1 MPGASGRRLMGHMQG
16 NAPKD
21 GTAIAAAHRALPFD
35 PLMGVKA
42 KFDPTKVTWIGNAN
56 DEVNICIVWHAS
68 PIKTF
73 DDLKKHEMVVG
84 SGGPASTDTI
94 YPNIMNA
101 LFGTR
106 FRVIHGYEAAAQTH
120 IAMERGEVDGRCG
133 MTWDALQATKPEWI
147 TEKKVSIPVQFA
159 LEKHPDLPNVPSVF
173 DFARNEERQIL
184 ALWSAPNKMGRPFYA
199 PIELPKDRAEILRR
213 SFDRTMKDPA
223 LLAEVEKTKLF
234 VAPTTG
240 EESRADRRIYATP
253 ADVVAARILDEVG
266 VKATLFCNGRSAEL
280 YPEAVAHYVRA
291 GHDVA
296 GHGYLQDEVF
306 ATLTPEEERSRIRQT
321 LDAIEKAGG
330 RRPTGW
336 ITPIYGWSEHTMD
349 IVVQEKLTWCSDA
362 LDANLPYQQKTE
374 SGSVVV
380 IPWSDFVDN
389 RALRASPQIYFDVY
403 KETFD
408 YLHACEPGSLINV
421 GVHSHF
427 GGRPLMS
434 AMFRKVLRYLSSFP
448 DVWFPQHAEVAQFML
463 DNKIDNPSYASRFF
477 K

>member
-1 MPGASGRRLMGHMQG
+1 MMGCRTSLAIAGLAAAFLNPGARVAAADDYFKGKDITIYVGSTSSGPYDAYARMLARHWGRHIPGNPNFVVQNMPGASGRRLMGHMQG

-56 DEVNICIVWHAS
+56 DEVNICIVWHSS

-73 DDLKKHEMVVG
+73 ADLRTHEMAVG

-101 LFGTR
+101 LFGTK

-173 DFARNEERQIL
+173 DFARNEEERQIL

-199 PIELPKDRAEILRR
+199 PIELPRERAELLRR
-213 SFDRTMKDPA
+213 SFDRTMKDPG

-240 EESRADRRIYATP
+240 EEIAALIERIYATP
-253 ADVVAARILDEVG
+253 ADVVAR
-266 VKATLFCNGRSAEL
+266 
-280 YPEAVAHYVRA
+280 
-291 GHDVA
+291 
-296 GHGYLQDEVF
+296 
-306 ATLTPEEERSRIRQT
+306 
-321 LDAIEKAGG
+321 
-330 RRPTGW
+330 
-336 ITPIYGWSEHTMD
+336 
-349 IVVQEKLTWCSDA
+349 A
-362 LDANLPYQQKTE
+362 LDASK
-374 SGSVVV
+374 G
-380 IPWSDFVDN
+380 
-389 RALRASPQIYFDVY
+389 
-403 KETFD
+403 
-408 YLHACEPGSLINV
+408 
-421 GVHSHF
+421 
-427 GGRPLMS
+427 
-434 AMFRKVLRYLSSFP
+434 
-448 DVWFPQHAEVAQFML
+448 
-463 DNKIDNPSYASRFF
+463 NK
-477 K
+477 